1 MPIRRSLVLIL
12 AFIAFP
18 AQAFAAADANHEVLN
33 LPLWSVLPFGLL
45 LFSIGLLPLFVGHWW
60 HNNRHKTLVVGGL
73 TLPVLCYLVYLQQ
86 VHGLPTLGALEEKAL
101 EYLSFIAMLGSL
113 YVVAGGIAISLGMS
127 GKPSVNLTILSLGAV
142 LANFIGTTG
151 ASILLIRP
159 FLRINKNRDSTWH
172 LPVFFIFVVSNTG
185 GLLTPFGDPP
195 LFLGFLGGVPFAWTL
210 SLYPQWLFVNGAVL
224 AIFYIWDLRVFRRD
238 GASPQALED
247 GPAPAAFR
255 VRGLINLIFL
265 SGIITTVL
273 LQGALTGPT
282 REVLPSVLMFG
293 LGLLSLAFTPKGLRA
308 LNAFTWEPIVEVA
321 VLFAGIFITMIPPLA
336 ILGARG
342 ASLGVSEPWQFF
354 WLTGLLSSFL
364 DNAPTYLTFATL
376 ASEGHDLGWVAT
388 NEVQILQAIS
398 CGAVFMGALTYIGNG
413 PNFMIK
419 AIATEMGYKMPS
431 FFGYLACASAVLLP
445 VFVLVTL
452 VFFRAA

>member
-1 MPIRRSLVLIL
+1 MPLRRSLLIL
-12 AFIAFP
+12 GAFFVLP
-18 AQAFAAADANHEVLN
+18 TRAFAAADVNHKVLD

-60 HNNRHKTLVVGGL
+60 HRNRNKAMVVFGL
-73 TLPVLCYLVYLQQ
+73 TLPVLFYLVYLQR
-86 VHGLPTLGALEEKAL
+86 VHGLPTLGAVEEKAL

-113 YVVAGGIAISLGMS
+113 YVVAGGIAITIGRP
-127 GKPSVNLTILSLGAV
+127 GKPGINLAILSLGAI

-159 FLRINKNRDSTWH
+159 FLRINKERKSKWY

-195 LFLGFLGGVPFAWTL
+195 LFLGFQGGVPFAWTF
-210 SLYPQWLFVNGAVL
+210 SLYPQWLLVNGAIL
-224 AIFYIWDLRVFRRD
+224 AIFYVWDRLVYRGEGSLTKAPEVSPMPSGLRV
-238 GASPQALED
+238 G
-247 GPAPAAFR
+247 
-255 VRGLINLIFL
+255 GLINLVFL
-265 SGIITTVL
+265 SGIIATVF
-273 LQGALTGPT
+273 LQGALTGPI
-282 REVLPSVLMFG
+282 RDILPAALM
-293 LGLLSLAFTPKGLRA
+293 LGIGGLSLAFTPKGLRA
-308 LNAFTWEPIVEVA
+308 LNAFTWEPILEVA
-321 VLFAGIFITMIPPLA
+321 VLFAGIFITMIPPLE

-342 ASLGVSEPWQFF
+342 ADLGVTEPWQFF
-354 WLTGLLSSFL
+354 WLTGVLSSFL

-376 ASEGHDLGWVAT
+376 ASGGHDLGWLAT
-388 NEVQILQAIS
+388 NETHLLQAIS

-419 AIATEMGYKMPS
+419 AIATEVGYEMPS
-431 FFGYLACASAVLLP
+431 FFSYLACASAVLLP

-452 VFFRAA
+452 VFFRTA